1 MEYNE
6 TTGKWESKFWH
17 PALTTD
23 AVVFGFDKEDASLQ
37 VLLIKRGKAK
47 AGEVGAFEGC
57 WALPGG
63 FLKQDEPTDECV
75 YRELY
80 EESAMRLFDSDNGI
94 KPEFIEQLKTYSAR
108 GRDPREFV
116 VTVAYYALVKRDRYD
131 IRGGD
136 DAAEAKWFSIG
147 ELQGL
152 RLAFDHAQIIE
163 DAIERLRERIHF
175 EPIGF
180 NLLDKEFTMPQ
191 LQSIYIAI
199 LNPPEDDMAIRDRR
213 NFPKKMLKLGYIKET
228 GKKLTGNPHRSPKL
242 YVFDEEAYKN
252 VKKLGMRL
260 EF

>member
-6 TTGKWESKFWH
+6 QTGKWESKYWH

-23 AVVFGFDKEDASLQ
+23 AVVFGFDKERGSLQ

-47 AGEVGAFEGC
+47 PGEIPAFEGY

-63 FLKQDEPTDECV
+63 FVKQDEPTDECV
-75 YRELY
+75 RRELY
-80 EESAMRLFDSDNGI
+80 EESAMKIFNHDEGI
-94 KPEFIEQLKTYSAR
+94 LPEFMEQLGTYSAR

-116 VTVAYYALVKRDRYD
+116 VTVAYYALVKKDQYV

-136 DAAEAKWFSIG
+136 DAVEAQWFSVD
-147 ELQGL
+147 ELPHL
-152 RLAFDHAQIIE
+152 KLAFDHAQIIQ
-163 DAIERLRERIHF
+163 DAIERLREKIHF
-175 EPIGF
+175 KPIGF

-199 LNPPEDDMAIRDRR
+199 LNPPENDSAIRDRR
-213 NFPKKMLKLGYIKET
+213 NFPKKMLKLGYIRET

-242 YVFDEEAYKN
+242 YTFDETAYQN
-252 VKKLGMRL
+252 AKKIGMRL